1 MTLEAFFN
9 FFNGHPLSDVMDM
22 INDVTTKIVTD
33 FDAAQAVF
41 VWTQKY
47 FIEATRY
54 FTLEDKCSDY
64 VELIR

>member
-1 MTLEAFFN
+1 
-9 FFNGHPLSDVMDM
+9 MDM